1 MGTET
6 ERQSTR
12 NFNDNGYQV
21 KLKNPLMGTET
32 KFLAICGC
40 NRIFTKL
47 N

>member
-32 KFLAICGC
+32 KPPLINIENYEG
-40 NRIFTKL
+40 ILL

>member
-32 KFLAICGC
+32 RLFLYH
-40 NRIFTKL
+40 NRRL
-47 N
+47 VVY